1 MASGAGRHPTTLRS
15 RPDYQDPAHPRPER
29 LDLGRDLS
37 LPRPEAWSWSS
48 PRLFGMLCFFWSG
61 MLGRG
66 AEFPVVGVEVVVAGV
81 LSFRQLNGL
90 WQVGST
96 GDERVFLSMY

>member
-1 MASGAGRHPTTLRS
+1 
-15 RPDYQDPAHPRPER
+15 
-29 LDLGRDLS
+29 
-37 LPRPEAWSWSS
+37 
-48 PRLFGMLCFFWSG
+48 MLCFFWSG